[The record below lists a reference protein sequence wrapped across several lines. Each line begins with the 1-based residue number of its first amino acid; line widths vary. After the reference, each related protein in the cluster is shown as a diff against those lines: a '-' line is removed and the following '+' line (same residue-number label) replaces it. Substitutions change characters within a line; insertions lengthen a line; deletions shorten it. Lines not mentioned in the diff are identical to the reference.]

1 MAKEL
6 TEQQKAFLEALP
18 GSGGN
23 IRVAMDEAGYAKTTP
38 QSQVINSLKD
48 EILEVTKQILAANA
62 PFAAASL
69 VDTLSNATAPGIQH
83 KLTAIKEILDRV
95 GVIKE
100 EKISV
105 SGEGG
110 LFILPAKKTKEPEI
124 ESNDV

>member
-6 TEQQKAFLEALP
+6 TDQQKAFLEALP

-23 IRVAMDEAGYAKTTP
+23 IRIAMDEAGYAKTTP
-38 QSQVINSLKD
+38 TSLVINSLKD
-48 EILEVTKQILAANA
+48 EILDVTKQILAANA
-62 PFAAASL
+62 PYAAASL
-69 VDTLSNATAPGIQH
+69 VETLSNATAPGIQH

-100 EKISV
+100 EKINV

-110 LFILPAKKTKEPEI
+110 LFILPAKKTKESEI